1 MFVPGIL
8 LLSTARALHASTGP
22 KEPKGPQYLRFQ
34 PNGSAADSAVLS
46 ELEQQLLLQGAAH
59 CGLEVHGSNLDFSTP
74 AAATHTAESVI
85 QLWLQ
90 SVQEVSSASALGR
103 LLQYT

>member
-1 MFVPGIL
+1 MLLCSRHAAAVPAG
-8 LLSTARALHASTGP
+8 ALHASTGP

-46 ELEQQLLLQGAAH
+46 ELEQLLLQGAAH

-74 AAATHTAESVI
+74 AAATRTAEGVI

-90 SVQEVSSASALGR
+90 SAQEVSSASALGR